1 MQFTNPQRAEVLVQA
16 LPYIQKYHD
25 KIIVV
30 KYGGNAMIDQELK
43 KCVMRDIVLL
53 QLVGIKVVLIHGGG
67 PEISGLLKLV
77 GKESEFVNGLRVT
90 DEETAEYVQM
100 VLAGKVNK
108 SLVNMIG
115 SYGGRAVGLSG
126 IDGQMLKATMK
137 DEALGFVGRI
147 ENVDP
152 TLILDVLDKGYI
164 PVVSTVACDD
174 DSNVYNVN
182 ADTAAAEIAGAL
194 GAEALIS
201 MTDIAGLLKDVHDPD
216 SLISTVR
223 MQDVEVL
230 KQDGTIQGGMIP
242 KVDCCVH
249 ALKCGVQKVFIIDGR
264 VPHSIIIE
272 ILTDEGMGT
281 MFIK

>member
-1 MQFTNPQRAEVLVQA
+1 MEFTNAQRAKILVQA
-16 LPYIQKYHD
+16 LPYIEKYHN
-25 KIIVV
+25 KIVVV
-30 KYGGNAMIDQELK
+30 KYGGNAMIDPELK
-43 KCVMRDIVLL
+43 KSVMRDIVLL
-53 QLVGIKVVLIHGGG
+53 HLVGLRVVLIHGGG

-108 SLVNMIG
+108 SLVNLIG
-115 SYGGRAVGLSG
+115 TYGGKAIGLSG
-126 IDGQMLKATMK
+126 IDGQMLKATMQ
-137 DEALGFVGRI
+137 DEALGFVGAI
-147 ENVDP
+147 QKVDP
-152 TLILDVLDKGYI
+152 QMILDVLDKGYI
-164 PVVSTVACDD
+164 PVVSTVACDAEG
-174 DSNVYNVN
+174 NVYNVN

-194 GAEALIS
+194 GAETLIS
-201 MTDIAGLLKDVHDPD
+201 MTDIAGLLRDVKDPD
-216 SLISTVR
+216 SLIKTVT
-223 MQDVEVL
+223 MADVE
-230 KQDGTIQGGMIP
+230 KYKAEGIIQGGMIP

-249 ALKCGVQKVFIIDGR
+249 ALQCGVHKVFIIDGR